1 MTPRLYYVV
10 EVPRTINWM
19 TKTAEQRQKNETKTK
34 PRFKFSWPCHLGL
47 ALVSGAVLGL
57 SAPGITLP
65 QIPGVG
71 FTLSF
76 SLLAWFALAPLLLLT
91 ASSKSAWQAFFRG
104 TVFGTAYNLVY
115 QNWYLGL
122 QPLDWLGFNNWQGL
136 LLAGLAWL
144 VVSVHQGLIIG
155 LFSTAAYLIPTT
167 GQFFAEGSKRR
178 LRLPAIFIIPLLW
191 VLIVNKLGNAH
202 SALGVPFA
210 MLEYTQYK
218 LISMIQI
225 ASIIGGI
232 GLSYVIVM
240 CNTVLATLI
249 VNFSKLKDVDSL
261 RAPSRKTALYQCF
274 AMAALLA
281 GILAFGFYQSST
293 LNYAADI
300 PVSVVQQNI
309 NIDMQ
314 KTTRRY
320 SIEDLYRIH
329 QDLMSSAPKGIS
341 IWTESAL
348 PTYLSSEKGMQQL
361 LQELAAGKS
370 TDLVVGAMDSD
381 KEGRPYNSAYG
392 ITSSGKILGN
402 IYHKRYLVPVGEY
415 APPFLK
421 LLPDWARRMTNT
433 PAGGGFNAG
442 AQPEVFDFASL
453 RIGPLIC
460 FETIAPE
467 EVAATVR
474 EGAEA
479 LVNISDLAWFHDSL
493 IGEQMLATS
502 VMRAVENRRYFVFA
516 ANTGPSAIIDPLGRV
531 QERCTV
537 GKAQVL
543 IGKVGKV
550 VDISPFTSWYR
561 L

>member
-1 MTPRLYYVV
+1 MQ
-10 EVPRTINWM
+10 I
-19 TKTAEQRQKNETKTK
+19 
-34 PRFKFSWPCHLGL
+34 KFRWPSNLVL
-47 ALVSGAVLGL
+47 AIASGALLGL

-65 QIPGVG
+65 QIPGIG
-71 FTLSF
+71 FTFSF

-91 ASSKSAWQAFFRG
+91 ASSKSIWQAFACG

-122 QPLDWLGFNNWQGL
+122 QPLDWLGFNNWQGW

-144 VVSVHQGLIIG
+144 VISVHQGLIVG
-155 LFSTAAYLIPTT
+155 LFSAAAYLVPTT
-167 GQFFAEGSKRR
+167 GHFLPERSKK
-178 LRLPAIFIIPLLW
+178 LTKLPAFFIIPLLW

-202 SALGVPFA
+202 PALGVPFA

-218 LISMIQI
+218 MISVIQI

-232 GLSYVIVM
+232 GLSYLMVM
-240 CNTVLATLI
+240 CNAAFATLI
-249 VNFSKLKDVDSL
+249 ASFSKIEGVTALQ
-261 RAPSRKTALYQCF
+261 APSRTTALYQYL
-274 AMAALLA
+274 AVAGLLT
-281 GILAFGFYQSST
+281 GVIAFGFYQSTT
-293 LNYAADI
+293 LNYVADI

-320 SIEDLYRIH
+320 SGEDLYRIH
-329 QDLMSSAPKGIS
+329 RDLMASAPRGIS

-348 PTYLSSEKGMQQL
+348 PIYLSSEKSMQRL
-361 LQELAAGKS
+361 LKDLAASRS
-370 TDLVVGAMDSD
+370 TDIVVGAMDSD

-392 ITSSGKILGN
+392 ITSGGEILGN

-467 EVAATVR
+467 EVASTVR
-474 EGAEA
+474 QGAEA

-502 VMRAVENRRYFVFA
+502 VMRAVENRRFFVFA
-516 ANTGPSAIIDPLGRV
+516 ANTGPSAIIDPLGRIN
-531 QERCTV
+531 ERCGV

-543 IGKVGKV
+543 TGKVGKV
-550 VDISPFTSWYR
+550 IDISPFTSWYR